1 MAIKNLHNT
10 AGKAYLL
17 GDDVNTDLHCSSKYL
32 PGKSTEYIAGVA
44 FEELSPGIAKIISSA
59 GGGFLVAGHHFG
71 INSSREQAVHVLRMM
86 GVKGIV
92 AKSFGRQFFR
102 NAINNGLPVL
112 ECYTSSIHDGDLL
125 TVNFESGVVLT
136 QDGNSI
142 QGLSLPKEI
151 LSLIDAGGLIP
162 FLKNNPLW
170 NFAQ

>member
-1 MAIKNLHNT
+1 MAITNLHNT
-10 AGKAYLL
+10 PARSYLL

-44 FEELSPGIAKIISSA
+44 FEELSPGIAKIISGA

-112 ECYTSSIHDGDLL
+112 ECDTSSINDGDLL
-125 TVNFESGVVLT
+125 TVDFASGMVRT
-136 QDGNSI
+136 QNGSSI

-170 NFAQ
+170 NFA